1 MFDYRRGITAWSR
14 PGLTRP
20 VRLLIRLPA
29 LAIRPALLILLAL
42 STHLTP
48 AAHAAT
54 RVVSLNLCTDQML
67 VLLAPQKIAGLSILA
82 RDPTLSFVA
91 PQAATLPFV
100 RPSAEAVLRLRP
112 DLVLAGPYGAQTV
125 LGLLEQHGVRVLRL
139 TLPNDFPGI
148 RSFTRSLAA
157 ELDAPDRGEALITAM
172 DRTLGE
178 PPARAH
184 PLTAVAWQ
192 PRGYTAGPDSLM
204 QSVFQAAA
212 LTNASH
218 GKRLALEALVR
229 HPPEILVISGRPA
242 FPSLAT
248 DLLDHPS
255 LAAIPRRVVPNA
267 LTICAGPFTARAVAL
282 LAR

>member
-1 MFDYRRGITAWSR
+1 MCDYRGGITGWQRISLA
-14 PGLTRP
+14 LV
-20 VRLLIRLPA
+20 VRSLL
-29 LAIRPALLILLAL
+29 LLAL

-48 AAHAAT
+48 AAQAAT

-67 VLLAPQKIAGLSILA
+67 VLLAPEKIAGLSILA
-82 RDPTLSFVA
+82 RDPALSFVA
-91 PQAATLPFV
+91 AQAATLPIV

-139 TLPNDFPGI
+139 DLPNDFPGI

-157 ELDAPDRGEALITAM
+157 ALDAPDRGEALIAVM
-172 DRTLGE
+172 DQTLGE
-178 PPARAH
+178 PPVRPH

-192 PRGYTAGPDSLM
+192 PRGYTAGPGSLM
-204 QSVFQAAA
+204 QSVFQAAE

-218 GKRLALEALVR
+218 GRRLTLEALVR
-229 HPPEILVISGRPA
+229 HPPDILAVSGRPA

-255 LAAIPRRVVPNA
+255 LAAIPRRVVPSA
-267 LTICAGPFTARAVAL
+267 LTICAGPFTAGAVEL
-282 LAR
+282 LSR

>member
-1 MFDYRRGITAWSR
+1 MARW
-14 PGLTRP
+14 LTF
-20 VRLLIRLPA
+20 PA
-29 LAIRPALLILLAL
+29 LAILLSL
-42 STHLTP
+42 STHPT
-48 AAHAAT
+48 AGAHAAT

-67 VLLAPQKIAGLSILA
+67 VLLAPEKTAALSILA
-82 RDPTLSFVA
+82 RDPALSFVA
-91 PQAATLPFV
+91 AQARALPIV

-112 DLVLAGPYGAQTV
+112 DLVLAGPYGAQTI

-139 TLPNDFPGI
+139 DLPRDFAGI
-148 RSFTRSLAA
+148 RSFTRSLAT
-157 ELDAPDRGEALITAM
+157 ELDAPDRGEVLIAAM
-172 DRTLGE
+172 DLTLAE
-178 PPARAH
+178 PPARPH
-184 PLTAVAWQ
+184 PVSAVAWQ

-204 QSVFQAAA
+204 QAVFRAAE

-218 GKRLALEALVR
+218 GQRLTLEALIR
-229 HPPEILVISGRPA
+229 HPPDLLVVSGRPA

-255 LAAIPRRVVPNA
+255 LAGIPRRVVPSA

>member
-1 MFDYRRGITAWSR
+1 MCDYRGGITGWQRISLA
-14 PGLTRP
+14 LV
-20 VRLLIRLPA
+20 VRSLL
-29 LAIRPALLILLAL
+29 LLAL

-48 AAHAAT
+48 AAQAAT

-67 VLLAPQKIAGLSILA
+67 VLLAPEKIAGLSILA
-82 RDPTLSFVA
+82 RDPALSFVA
-91 PQAATLPFV
+91 AQAATLPIV

-139 TLPNDFPGI
+139 DLPNDFPGI

-157 ELDAPDRGEALITAM
+157 ALDAPDRGEALIAVM
-172 DRTLGE
+172 DQTLGE
-178 PPARAH
+178 PPVRPH

-192 PRGYTAGPDSLM
+192 PRGYTAG
-204 QSVFQAAA
+204 

-218 GKRLALEALVR
+218 GRRLTLEALVR
-229 HPPEILVISGRPA
+229 HPPDILAVSGRPA

-255 LAAIPRRVVPNA
+255 LAAIPRRVVPSA
-267 LTICAGPFTARAVAL
+267 LTICAGPFTAGAVEL
-282 LAR
+282 LSR